1 MHDVNIQSGV
11 TAAAGAA
18 SWRLKFRAWWDG
30 EEPVSGAAL
39 SSPML
44 GKRAAAAAADADA
57 APTTAGWPSARLA
70 LVQQLFGQGMHTPGG
85 AEAVAGLV
93 ALLEL
98 KPDSAVLEVGAGL
111 GGVARAVVATGATIQ
126 AFEMDTAL
134 VIAANA
140 VSAELDPAR
149 PVEIRQGTY
158 DKLKMPAGTLDAIIA
173 REALL
178 AWPDK
183 SKLLGQFRK
192 LLKPGGKLVFS
203 DWARTGE
210 PTNPTLSIWSMHE
223 PAEPHL
229 MSVDELKAELE
240 DLGFAVEMEDLSAQ
254 YRQWV
259 TSAFAAHAERLV
271 RNPPDQRAQAWAIS
285 ETEFWT
291 RRISLL
297 QTGDLAMPRFVA
309 TVPAGGR

>member
-1 MHDVNIQSGV
+1 MRDVNIQSGA
-11 TAAAGAA
+11 TAVAGAT

-30 EEPVSGAAL
+30 EEPVSGAAAA
-39 SSPML
+39 SPKL
-44 GKRAAAAAADADA
+44 AKRSAAAATDADA
-57 APTTAGWPSARLA
+57 APTTSGWPSARLN

-93 ALLEL
+93 APLEL
-98 KPDSAVLEVGAGL
+98 KADSAVLEVGAGL
-111 GGVARAVVATGATIQ
+111 GAVARAVVATGATIQ

-158 DKLKMPAGTLDAIIA
+158 DKLKMPPGTLDAIVA

-203 DWARTGE
+203 DWARTCE

-223 PAEPHL
+223 PTEPHL